1 MLEKI
6 SYIFTFKQKLQLGLM
21 TVLGILNSVL
31 ELLGLSAIL
40 PVCTALINPG
50 VLSDNKYYI
59 YFKTL
64 LNIKTIND
72 FIVFACISLTAVYII
87 KNVVLI
93 AIMNYKLKLTYE
105 LREYTSNRLMESY
118 MKQNYLFHTN
128 HNAADLQRNISTD
141 VTLFFQV
148 VAAYIDMFIDVLTG
162 GLIVSFLFLADP
174 ITSAIL
180 IGGMSIILFAIM
192 IVYRKMQTDAG
203 AKARHAAGLLNK
215 WILQSFNGIKEI
227 KANNRESFFLDNYR
241 KALKD
246 GFYQNLKYN
255 KLTGMPKYIIEMAC
269 MSGVALTIAFRVL
282 LGVDVEQF
290 AITLSAFAVAM
301 IKVLPIFNHMVGY
314 VSTISFGRTATI
326 NIYND
331 LYEIDQEL
339 GVVEETIEDES
350 RFPIR
355 DCLSVNRV
363 SFCYPNSTIPVFTD
377 ANLVVKKNTSVAL
390 IGSSGAGKTTLADIM
405 LGLLSPQKGSV
416 TVDGKDISKYMN
428 GWHQSIGYIPQFIY
442 LMDDTIRNNIVFG
455 AKAPVKDDY
464 IWSVLEKVQLAEFV
478 RNLEKGLDT
487 EIGDRGV
494 RLSGGQ
500 RQRLGIARALYM
512 EPAVLFLDEATSAL
526 DNDTEAAVMEAIN
539 SLHGEITLVIIAHRL
554 STIKKCDYVYR
565 VGDGKIEACTLSN
578 DN

>member
-1 MLEKI
+1 
-6 SYIFTFKQKLQLGLM
+6 
-21 TVLGILNSVL
+21 
-31 ELLGLSAIL
+31 
-40 PVCTALINPG
+40 
-50 VLSDNKYYI
+50 
-59 YFKTL
+59 
-64 LNIKTIND
+64 
-72 FIVFACISLTAVYII
+72 
-87 KNVVLI
+87 
-93 AIMNYKLKLTYE
+93 
-105 LREYTSNRLMESY
+105 
-118 MKQNYLFHTN
+118 
-128 HNAADLQRNISTD
+128 
-141 VTLFFQV
+141 
-148 VAAYIDMFIDVLTG
+148 
-162 GLIVSFLFLADP
+162 
-174 ITSAIL
+174 
-180 IGGMSIILFAIM
+180 
-192 IVYRKMQTDAG
+192 
-203 AKARHAAGLLNK
+203 
-215 WILQSFNGIKEI
+215 
-227 KANNRESFFLDNYR
+227 
-241 KALKD
+241 
-246 GFYQNLKYN
+246 
-255 KLTGMPKYIIEMAC
+255 
-269 MSGVALTIAFRVL
+269 
-282 LGVDVEQF
+282 
-290 AITLSAFAVAM
+290 
-301 IKVLPIFNHMVGY
+301 
-314 VSTISFGRTATI
+314 
-326 NIYND
+326 
-331 LYEIDQEL
+331 
-339 GVVEETIEDES
+339 
-350 RFPIR
+350 
-355 DCLSVNRV
+355 
-363 SFCYPNSTIPVFTD
+363 
-377 ANLVVKKNTSVAL
+377 VAL